1 MGETVFLLLQGFFD
15 GFLLLL
21 LLPVVVCALD
31 CGRGCLVFWWEV
43 AGLDRT
49 IKSISGMGSCLF
61 NCSIGCNGD
70 GDGAAS
76 TRLTRMYWLQGC
88 PFGAFN
94 IGSSHMNVELEPH
107 VNRI

>member
-1 MGETVFLLLQGFFD
+1 
-15 GFLLLL
+15 
-21 LLPVVVCALD
+21 
-31 CGRGCLVFWWEV
+31 
-43 AGLDRT
+43 
-49 IKSISGMGSCLF
+49 MGSCLF

-94 IGSSHMNVELEPH
+94 IGSSHMNVEPH
-107 VNRI
+107 VNRSARFFFEAQRAAGGNVSTSNFETEDPDFSTDVSR